1 MSVFDLAAANLLS
14 PMVLF
19 FALGLLATWA
29 RSDLNIPEAIA
40 KGMSLYLMMAIG
52 FKGGAS
58 VAAHG
63 IEAKLL
69 LSILAGIVLSA
80 AIPIMAFQILSRV
93 TDLPRVDAAA
103 IAAHYGSISIVTLL
117 AAIQAL
123 DTAGIRYEGFMVAT
137 AAAMEVPAIIAALWL
152 AKGGNG
158 GARAPETG
166 SALSGHVETSG
177 RMDAETLRE
186 VALNGSIVI
195 LVGSFA
201 IGAITGEAGLKS
213 IAPFIVDPFKG
224 VLCLFL
230 LDMGLIAGRG
240 LREGGRTLTLPLVLF
255 GLYMPLIGGLLGLL
269 AAMLCG
275 LSAGGTA
282 LFITLSASASYIAVP
297 AALRLALPEARPSI
311 YLPMSLGVT
320 FPFNLTI
327 GIPLYVS
334 LALLVSK

>member
-69 LSILAGIVLSA
+69 LSILVGIVLSA
-80 AIPIMAFQILSRV
+80 AIPVIAFQILSRV
-93 TDLPRVDAAA
+93 TDLPRIDAAA
-103 IAAHYGSISIVTLL
+103 IAAHYGSISIVTFL

-123 DTAGIRYEGFMVAT
+123 DTAGIRHEGFMVAT

-158 GARAPETG
+158 GARKPVTG
-166 SALSGHVETSG
+166 SELSGQGETSG
-177 RMDAETLRE
+177 GMDAETLRE

-213 IAPFIVDPFKG
+213 IASFIVDPFKG

-275 LSAGGTA
+275 LSVGGTA
-282 LFITLSASASYIAVP
+282 LFITLAASASYIAVP